1 VGGEAFLET
10 PVHKIEGAAVG
21 GSGFFL
27 RGEFVGFVEVF
38 KKKGRFDVVFL
49 WCFCVVNVVIKQS

>member
-1 VGGEAFLET
+1 MEVD
-10 PVHKIEGAAVG
+10 
-21 GSGFFL
+21 FFCGVSL
-27 RGEFVGFVEVF
+27 WGFVEVF